1 MKTKRRNKS
10 RERGRKAPS
19 LLRAFGLDKGSKQ
32 DARDQSIIE
41 YLGYSSCSQDGILDL
56 KDGTKARFLRVHST
70 DLYSLDGETRSKYL
84 DSFTAFNRVYSNDY
98 KIVVMS
104 TRIDTSEQ
112 QQYFRHLKN
121 GIRLPKTRYEKMRLR
136 LVNEMLLQAVMLSR
150 NTEDYSDV
158 RFYIMIFGED
168 NHDIKV
174 NTRTAQFADQGLM
187 GLQPLN
193 YDETVK
199 VLFRENNL
207 NSK

>member
-1 MKTKRRNKS
+1 MRTKRKS
-10 RERGRKAPS
+10 RNSRSKAPS
-19 LLRAFGLDKGSKQ
+19 LFRAFGLDKGSRQ
-32 DARDQSIIE
+32 DARDQSIVE
-41 YLGYSSCSQDGILDL
+41 YLGYSNCSKDGILDL
-56 KDGTKARFLRVHST
+56 VDGTQARYLHVHST
-70 DLYSLDGETRSKYL
+70 DLYSLDDETRSKYL
-84 DSFTAFNRVYSNDY
+84 DSFTTFNRIYSNDY

-121 GIRLPKTRYEKMRLR
+121 GIRSPKTRYEKMRLR
-136 LVNEMLLQAVMLSR
+136 LVNEMLLQSVMLSR

-158 RFYIMIFGED
+158 QFYIMIFGED
-168 NHDIKV
+168 LHDIRV

-187 GLQPLN
+187 GLRPLD
-193 YDETVK
+193 YEETVK

>member
-1 MKTKRRNKS
+1 MRTKRKS
-10 RERGRKAPS
+10 RNSRSKAPS
-19 LLRAFGLDKGSKQ
+19 LFRAFGLDKGSRQ
-32 DARDQSIIE
+32 DARDQSIVE
-41 YLGYSSCSQDGILDL
+41 YLGYSNCSKDGILDL
-56 KDGTKARFLRVHST
+56 VDGTQARYLRVHST
-70 DLYSLDGETRSKYL
+70 DLYSLDDETRSKYL
-84 DSFTAFNRVYSNDY
+84 DSFTTFNRIYSNDY

-121 GIRLPKTRYEKMRLR
+121 GIRSPKTRYEKMRLR
-136 LVNEMLLQAVMLSR
+136 LVNEMLLQSVMLSR

-158 RFYIMIFGED
+158 QFYIMIFGED
-168 NHDIKV
+168 LHDIRV

-187 GLQPLN
+187 GLRPLD
-193 YDETVK
+193 YEATVK

>member
-1 MKTKRRNKS
+1 MRTKRKS
-10 RERGRKAPS
+10 RNSRSKAPS
-19 LLRAFGLDKGSKQ
+19 LFRAFGLDKGSRK
-32 DARDQSIIE
+32 DARDQSIVE
-41 YLGYSSCSQDGILDL
+41 YLGYSNCSKDGILDL
-56 KDGTKARFLRVHST
+56 VDGTQARYLRVHST
-70 DLYSLDGETRSKYL
+70 DLYSLDDETRSKYL
-84 DSFTAFNRVYSNDY
+84 DSFTTFNRIYSNDY

-121 GIRLPKTRYEKMRLR
+121 GIRSPKTRYEKMRLR
-136 LVNEMLLQAVMLSR
+136 LVNEMLLQSVMLSR

-158 RFYIMIFGED
+158 QFYIMIFGED
-168 NHDIKV
+168 LHDIRV

-187 GLQPLN
+187 GLRPLD
-193 YDETVK
+193 YEETVK

>member
-1 MKTKRRNKS
+1 MRTKRKS
-10 RERGRKAPS
+10 RNSRSKATS
-19 LLRAFGLDKGSKQ
+19 LFRAFGLDKGSRQ
-32 DARDQSIIE
+32 DARDQSIVE
-41 YLGYSSCSQDGILDL
+41 YLGYSNCSKDGILDL
-56 KDGTKARFLRVHST
+56 VDGTQARYLRVHST
-70 DLYSLDGETRSKYL
+70 DLYSLDDETRSKYL
-84 DSFTAFNRVYSNDY
+84 DSFTTFNRIYSNDY

-121 GIRLPKTRYEKMRLR
+121 GIRSPKTRYEKMRLR
-136 LVNEMLLQAVMLSR
+136 LVNEMLLQSVMLSR

-158 RFYIMIFGED
+158 QFYIMIFGED
-168 NHDIKV
+168 LHDIRV

-187 GLQPLN
+187 GLRPLD
-193 YDETVK
+193 YEETVK

>member
-1 MKTKRRNKS
+1 MRTKRKS
-10 RERGRKAPS
+10 RNSRSKAPS
-19 LLRAFGLDKGSKQ
+19 LFRAFGLDKGSRQ
-32 DARDQSIIE
+32 DARDQSIVE
-41 YLGYSSCSQDGILDL
+41 YLGYSNCSKDGILDL
-56 KDGTKARFLRVHST
+56 VDGTQARYLRVHST
-70 DLYSLDGETRSKYL
+70 DLYSLDDETRSKYL
-84 DSFTAFNRVYSNDY
+84 DSFTTFNRIYSNDY

-121 GIRLPKTRYEKMRLR
+121 GIRSPKTRYEKMRLR
-136 LVNEMLLQAVMLSR
+136 LVNEMLLQSVMLSR

-158 RFYIMIFGED
+158 QFYIMIFGED
-168 NHDIKV
+168 LHDIRI

-187 GLQPLN
+187 GLRPLD
-193 YDETVK
+193 YEETVK

>member
-1 MKTKRRNKS
+1 MRTKRKS
-10 RERGRKAPS
+10 RNSRSKAPS
-19 LLRAFGLDKGSKQ
+19 LFRALGLDKGSRQ
-32 DARDQSIIE
+32 DARDQSIVE
-41 YLGYSSCSQDGILDL
+41 YLGYSNCSKDGILDL
-56 KDGTKARFLRVHST
+56 VDGTQARYLRVHST
-70 DLYSLDGETRSKYL
+70 DLYSLDDETRSKYL
-84 DSFTAFNRVYSNDY
+84 DSFTTFNRIYSNDY

-121 GIRLPKTRYEKMRLR
+121 GIRSPKTRYEKMRLR
-136 LVNEMLLQAVMLSR
+136 LVNEMLLQSVMLSR

-158 RFYIMIFGED
+158 QFYIMIFGED
-168 NHDIKV
+168 LHDIRV

-187 GLQPLN
+187 GLRPLD
-193 YDETVK
+193 YEETVK

>member
-1 MKTKRRNKS
+1 MRTKRKS
-10 RERGRKAPS
+10 RNSRSKAPS
-19 LLRAFGLDKGSKQ
+19 LFRAFGLDKGSRQ
-32 DARDQSIIE
+32 DARDQSIVE
-41 YLGYSSCSQDGILDL
+41 YLGYSNCSKDGILDL
-56 KDGTKARFLRVHST
+56 ADGTQARYLRVHST
-70 DLYSLDGETRSKYL
+70 DLYSLDDETRSKYL
-84 DSFTAFNRVYSNDY
+84 DSFTTFNRIYSNDY

-121 GIRLPKTRYEKMRLR
+121 GIRSPKTRYEKMRLR
-136 LVNEMLLQAVMLSR
+136 LVNEMLLQSVMLSR

-158 RFYIMIFGED
+158 QFYIMIFGED
-168 NHDIKV
+168 LHDIRV

-187 GLQPLN
+187 GLRPLD
-193 YDETVK
+193 YEETVK

>member
-1 MKTKRRNKS
+1 MRTKRKS
-10 RERGRKAPS
+10 RNSRSKAPS
-19 LLRAFGLDKGSKQ
+19 LFRAFGLDKGSRQ
-32 DARDQSIIE
+32 DARDQSIVE
-41 YLGYSSCSQDGILDL
+41 YLGYSNCSKDGILNL
-56 KDGTKARFLRVHST
+56 VDGTQARYLRVHST
-70 DLYSLDGETRSKYL
+70 DLYSLDDETRSKYL
-84 DSFTAFNRVYSNDY
+84 DSFTTFNRIYSNDY

-121 GIRLPKTRYEKMRLR
+121 GIRSPKTRYEKMRLR
-136 LVNEMLLQAVMLSR
+136 LVNEMLLQSVMLSR

-158 RFYIMIFGED
+158 QFYIMIFGED
-168 NHDIKV
+168 LHDIRV

-187 GLQPLN
+187 GLRPLD
-193 YDETVK
+193 YEETVK

>member
-1 MKTKRRNKS
+1 MRTKRKS
-10 RERGRKAPS
+10 RNSRSKAPS
-19 LLRAFGLDKGSKQ
+19 LFRAFGLDKESRQ
-32 DARDQSIIE
+32 DARDQSIVE
-41 YLGYSSCSQDGILDL
+41 YLGYSNCSKDGILDL
-56 KDGTKARFLRVHST
+56 VDGTQARYLRVHST
-70 DLYSLDGETRSKYL
+70 DLYSLDDETRSKYL
-84 DSFTAFNRVYSNDY
+84 DSFTTFNRIYSNDY

-121 GIRLPKTRYEKMRLR
+121 GIRSPKTRYEKMRLR
-136 LVNEMLLQAVMLSR
+136 LVNEMLLQSVMLSR

-158 RFYIMIFGED
+158 QFYIMIFGED
-168 NHDIKV
+168 LHDIRV

-187 GLQPLN
+187 GLRPLD
-193 YDETVK
+193 YEETVK

>member
-1 MKTKRRNKS
+1 MRTKRKS
-10 RERGRKAPS
+10 RNSRSKAPS
-19 LLRAFGLDKGSKQ
+19 LFRAFGLDKGSRQ
-32 DARDQSIIE
+32 DARDQSIVE
-41 YLGYSSCSQDGILDL
+41 YLGYSNCSKDGILDL
-56 KDGTKARFLRVHST
+56 VDGPQARYLRVHST
-70 DLYSLDGETRSKYL
+70 DLYSLDDETRSKYL
-84 DSFTAFNRVYSNDY
+84 DSFTTFNRIYSNDY

-121 GIRLPKTRYEKMRLR
+121 GIRSPKTRYEKMRLR
-136 LVNEMLLQAVMLSR
+136 LVNEMLLQSVMLSR

-158 RFYIMIFGED
+158 QFYIMIFGED
-168 NHDIKV
+168 LHDIRV

-187 GLQPLN
+187 GLRPLD
-193 YDETVK
+193 YEETVK

>member
-1 MKTKRRNKS
+1 MRTRRKS
-10 RERGRKAPS
+10 KSRGRKAPS
-19 LLRAFGLDKGSKQ
+19 LFRAFGLDKGSRQ

-41 YLGYSSCSQDGILDL
+41 YLGYSNCSVDGVINLV
-56 KDGTKARFLRVHST
+56 DGTKARYLRVHST
-70 DLYSLDGETRSKYL
+70 DLYSLDDETRSKYL

-98 KIVVMS
+98 
-104 TRIDTSEQ
+104 
-112 QQYFRHLKN
+112 RHLKN
-121 GIRLPKTRYEKMRLR
+121 SIRSPKTRYEKMRLR

-158 RFYIMIFGED
+158 QFYIMIFGED
-168 NHDIKV
+168 LHDIKV
-174 NTRTAQFADQGLM
+174 NTRTAQFADQGLL
-187 GLQPLN
+187 GLRPLN

>member
-1 MKTKRRNKS
+1 MRTKRKS
-10 RERGRKAPS
+10 RNSRSKAPS
-19 LLRAFGLDKGSKQ
+19 LFRAFGLDKGSRQ
-32 DARDQSIIE
+32 DARYQSIVE
-41 YLGYSSCSQDGILDL
+41 YLGYSNCSKDGILDL
-56 KDGTKARFLRVHST
+56 VDGTQARYLRVHST
-70 DLYSLDGETRSKYL
+70 DLYSLDDETRSKYL
-84 DSFTAFNRVYSNDY
+84 DSFTTFNRIYSNDY

-121 GIRLPKTRYEKMRLR
+121 GIRSPKTRYEKMRLR
-136 LVNEMLLQAVMLSR
+136 LVNEMLLQSVMLSR

-158 RFYIMIFGED
+158 QFYIMIFGED
-168 NHDIKV
+168 LHDIRV

-187 GLQPLN
+187 GLRPLD
-193 YDETVK
+193 YEETVK

>member
-1 MKTKRRNKS
+1 MRTKRKS
-10 RERGRKAPS
+10 RNSRSKAPS
-19 LLRAFGLDKGSKQ
+19 LFRAFGLDKGSRQ
-32 DARDQSIIE
+32 DARDQSIVE
-41 YLGYSSCSQDGILDL
+41 YLGYRNCSKDGILDL
-56 KDGTKARFLRVHST
+56 VDGTQARYLRVHST
-70 DLYSLDGETRSKYL
+70 DLYSLDDETRSKYL
-84 DSFTAFNRVYSNDY
+84 DSFTTFNRIYSNDY

-121 GIRLPKTRYEKMRLR
+121 GIRSPKTRYEKMRLR
-136 LVNEMLLQAVMLSR
+136 LVNEMLLQSVMLSR

-158 RFYIMIFGED
+158 QFYIMIFGED
-168 NHDIKV
+168 LHDIRV

-187 GLQPLN
+187 GLRPLD
-193 YDETVK
+193 YEETVK

>member
-1 MKTKRRNKS
+1 MRTKRKS
-10 RERGRKAPS
+10 RNSRSKAPS
-19 LLRAFGLDKGSKQ
+19 LFRAFGLDKGSRQ
-32 DARDQSIIE
+32 DARNQSIVE
-41 YLGYSSCSQDGILDL
+41 YLGYSNCSKDGILDL
-56 KDGTKARFLRVHST
+56 VDGTQARYLRVHST
-70 DLYSLDGETRSKYL
+70 DLYSLDDETRSKYL
-84 DSFTAFNRVYSNDY
+84 DSFTTFNRIYSNDY

-121 GIRLPKTRYEKMRLR
+121 GIRSPKTRYEKMRLR
-136 LVNEMLLQAVMLSR
+136 LVNEMLLQSVMLSR

-158 RFYIMIFGED
+158 QFYIMIFGED
-168 NHDIKV
+168 LHDIRV

-187 GLQPLN
+187 GLRPLD
-193 YDETVK
+193 YEETVK

>member
-1 MKTKRRNKS
+1 MRTKRKS
-10 RERGRKAPS
+10 RNSRSKAPS
-19 LLRAFGLDKGSKQ
+19 LFRAFGLDKGSRQ
-32 DARDQSIIE
+32 DARDQSIVE
-41 YLGYSSCSQDGILDL
+41 YLGYSNCSKDGILDL
-56 KDGTKARFLRVHST
+56 VDGTQARYLRVHST
-70 DLYSLDGETRSKYL
+70 DLYSLDDETRSKYL
-84 DSFTAFNRVYSNDY
+84 DSFTTFNRIYSNDY

-121 GIRLPKTRYEKMRLR
+121 GIRSPKTRYEKMRLR
-136 LVNEMLLQAVMLSR
+136 LINEMLLQSVMLSR

-158 RFYIMIFGED
+158 QFYIMIFGED
-168 NHDIKV
+168 LHDIRV

-187 GLQPLN
+187 GLRPLD
-193 YDETVK
+193 YEETVK

>member
-1 MKTKRRNKS
+1 MRTKRKS
-10 RERGRKAPS
+10 RNTERNSPS
-19 LLRAFGLDKGSKQ
+19 LFKAFDLDKGSRQ
-32 DARDQSIIE
+32 DARDRSIIE
-41 YLGYSSCSQDGILDL
+41 YLGYSNCSADGIIDL
-56 KDGTKARFLRVHST
+56 VDGTKGRYLRVHST
-70 DLYSLDGETRSKYL
+70 DLYSLDDETRSKFL

-121 GIRLPKTRYEKMRLR
+121 GIRSPRTRYEKMRLR

-158 RFYIMIFGED
+158 QFYIMIFGED
-168 NHDIKV
+168 LHDIRV

-187 GLQPLN
+187 GLRPLN

>member
-1 MKTKRRNKS
+1 MRTKRKS
-10 RERGRKAPS
+10 RNSRSKAPS
-19 LLRAFGLDKGSKQ
+19 LFRAFGLDKGSRQ
-32 DARDQSIIE
+32 DARDQSIVE
-41 YLGYSSCSQDGILDL
+41 YLGYSNCSKDGILDL
-56 KDGTKARFLRVHST
+56 VDGTQARYLRVHLT
-70 DLYSLDGETRSKYL
+70 DLYSLDDETRSKYL
-84 DSFTAFNRVYSNDY
+84 DSFTTFNRIYSNDY

-121 GIRLPKTRYEKMRLR
+121 GIRSPKTRYEKMRLR
-136 LVNEMLLQAVMLSR
+136 LVNEMLLQSVMLSR

-158 RFYIMIFGED
+158 QFYIMIFGED
-168 NHDIKV
+168 LHDIRV

-187 GLQPLN
+187 GLRPLD
-193 YDETVK
+193 YEETVK

>member
-1 MKTKRRNKS
+1 MRTKRKS
-10 RERGRKAPS
+10 RNSRSKAPS
-19 LLRAFGLDKGSKQ
+19 LFRAFGLDKGSRQ
-32 DARDQSIIE
+32 DARDQSIVE
-41 YLGYSSCSQDGILDL
+41 YLGYSNCSKDGILDL
-56 KDGTKARFLRVHST
+56 VDGTQARYLRVYST
-70 DLYSLDGETRSKYL
+70 DLYSLDDETRSKYL
-84 DSFTAFNRVYSNDY
+84 DSFTTFNRIYSNDY

-121 GIRLPKTRYEKMRLR
+121 GIRSPKTRYEKMRLR
-136 LVNEMLLQAVMLSR
+136 LVNEMLLQSVMLSR

-158 RFYIMIFGED
+158 QFYIMIFGED
-168 NHDIKV
+168 LHDIRV

-187 GLQPLN
+187 GLRPLD
-193 YDETVK
+193 YEETVK

>member
-1 MKTKRRNKS
+1 MRTKRKS
-10 RERGRKAPS
+10 RNSRSKAPS
-19 LLRAFGLDKGSKQ
+19 LFRAFGLDKGSRQ
-32 DARDQSIIE
+32 DARDQSIVE
-41 YLGYSSCSQDGILDL
+41 YLGYSNCSKDGILDL
-56 KDGTKARFLRVHST
+56 VDGTQARYLRVHST
-70 DLYSLDGETRSKYL
+70 DLYSLDDETRSKFL

-121 GIRLPKTRYEKMRLR
+121 GIRSPRTRYEKMRLR

-158 RFYIMIFGED
+158 QFYIMIFGED
-168 NHDIKV
+168 LHDIRV

-187 GLQPLN
+187 GLRPWD
-193 YDETVK
+193 YEETVK

>member
-1 MKTKRRNKS
+1 MRTKRKS
-10 RERGRKAPS
+10 RNSRSKALS
-19 LLRAFGLDKGSKQ
+19 LFRAFGLDKGSRQ
-32 DARDQSIIE
+32 DARDQSIVE
-41 YLGYSSCSQDGILDL
+41 YLGYSNCSKDGILDL
-56 KDGTKARFLRVHST
+56 VDGTQARYLRVHST
-70 DLYSLDGETRSKYL
+70 DLYSLDDETRSKYL
-84 DSFTAFNRVYSNDY
+84 DSFTTFNRIYSNDY

-121 GIRLPKTRYEKMRLR
+121 GIRSPKTRYEKMRLR
-136 LVNEMLLQAVMLSR
+136 LVNEMLLQSVMLSR

-158 RFYIMIFGED
+158 QFYIMIFGED
-168 NHDIKV
+168 LHDIRV

-187 GLQPLN
+187 GLRPLD
-193 YDETVK
+193 YEETVK

>member
-1 MKTKRRNKS
+1 MRTKRKS
-10 RERGRKAPS
+10 RNSRSKAPS
-19 LLRAFGLDKGSKQ
+19 LFRAFGLDKGSRQ
-32 DARDQSIIE
+32 DARDQSIVE
-41 YLGYSSCSQDGILDL
+41 YLGYSNCSKDGILDL
-56 KDGTKARFLRVHST
+56 VDGTKARYLRVHST
-70 DLYSLDGETRSKYL
+70 DLYSLDDETRSKYL

-121 GIRLPKTRYEKMRLR
+121 GIRSPKTRYEKMRLR
-136 LVNEMLLQAVMLSR
+136 LVNEMLLQSVMLSR

-158 RFYIMIFGED
+158 QFYIMIFGED
-168 NHDIKV
+168 LHDIRV

-187 GLQPLN
+187 GLRPLN